1 MKKLI
6 LAALALVP
14 FSAPAHADF
23 GVKVGLLT
31 CVIDGGVGFV
41 IGSSKDMRC
50 TFTPANRNDP
60 QQLYSGRINKY
71 GVDVGFTNG
80 AILQWLVMASSG
92 DVHSPA
98 LLAGNYAGASAEATA
113 LLGVGTNVLFGW
125 YRSVALQPIS
135 VQGQTGL
142 NAALAIGAMEL
153 VSAQQ

>member
-1 MKKLI
+1 MNKLI

-14 FSAPAHADF
+14 LSAPAHADF

-50 TFTPANRNDP
+50 TFTPSNRNDP
-60 QQLYSGRINKY
+60 QQAYSGRINKY

-80 AILQWLVMASSG
+80 AVLQWLVMVSSG
-92 DVHSPA
+92 DIHSPA

-113 LLGVGTNVLFGW
+113 VLGVGANVLLGW
-125 YRSVALQPIS
+125 YRSVALQPLS

-142 NAALAIGAMEL
+142 NAALAVGALQL
-153 VSAQQ
+153 VSASR

>member
-14 FSAPAHADF
+14 LSAPAHADF

-31 CVIDGGVGFV
+31 CVIQGGVGFV
-41 IGSSKDMRC
+41 IGSSKDMQC
-50 TFTPANRNDP
+50 TFTPSNRNDP
-60 QQLYSGRINKY
+60 QQAYSGRINKY

-80 AILQWLVMASSG
+80 AVMQWLVMASSG
-92 DVHSPA
+92 DIHSPA

-113 LLGVGTNVLFGW
+113 LLGVGANVLFGW

-135 VQGQTGL
+135 VSGQTGL
-142 NAALAIGAMEL
+142 NAALAVGALEL
-153 VSAQQ
+153 VSAR

>member
-14 FSAPAHADF
+14 LSAPAHADF

-41 IGSSKDMRC
+41 IGSSKDMQC
-50 TFTPANRNDP
+50 TFTPSNRNDP
-60 QQLYSGRINKY
+60 QQAYSGRINKY

-80 AILQWLVMASSG
+80 AVMQWLVMASSG
-92 DVHSPA
+92 DIHSPA

-113 LLGVGTNVLFGW
+113 LLGVGANVLFGW

-135 VQGQTGL
+135 VSGQTGL
-142 NAALAIGAMEL
+142 NAALAVGALEL
-153 VSAQQ
+153 VSAR